1 MTTESTERADAKS
14 HVIFPNGYV
23 WFVFISTLDLLL
35 TWIVLFLGGREA
47 NTVANEILVRFGL
60 PGLIVF
66 KFALVVIVIC
76 ICEWV
81 GRRRHESARLL
92 LSVGIMI
99 TCLPVVLAMIL
110 IAFHL

>member
-1 MTTESTERADAKS
+1 MPSQEKL

-23 WFVFISTLDLLL
+23 WFVFISTLDIIL
-35 TWIVLFLGGREA
+35 TFLVLHLGGREA
-47 NTVANEILVRFGL
+47 NQLANAILVSYGL
-60 PGLIVF
+60 RGLIIF
-66 KFALVVIVIC
+66 KFALVILVVL

-92 LSVGIMI
+92 LSTGIII
-99 TCLPVVLAMIL
+99 TCLPVVIAMAL

>member
-1 MTTESTERADAKS
+1 MPTSTTSDKT

-35 TWIVLFLGGREA
+35 TWIVLYLGGREA
-47 NTVANEILVRFGL
+47 NTVANEILNRFGL

-66 KFALVVIVIC
+66 KFALVVIVVM
-76 ICEWV
+76 ICEFV
-81 GRRRHESARLL
+81 GRRREESARLL